1 MHNKQPFFIPQS
13 YSFMVYDIKEKKKKG
28 YFSLEELYESIK
40 Q

>member
-13 YSFMVYDIKEKKKKG
+13 YSFMVYDIKEKKKG